1 MFDRARNIS
10 NKKIEPNAD
19 ISPTVRAD
27 APDGD
32 QDEGSIGST
41 KEDNDVLDQ
50 IIKRHEEE
58 EGDLINERR
67 ANNLPPEEDV
77 NDPEIQRS
85 MPTFRR

>member
-1 MFDRARNIS
+1 MQTQSCKACLRARNIS

-58 EGDLINERR
+58 RDDLIN
-67 ANNLPPEEDV
+67 AVSYTHLTLPTKRIV
-77 NDPEIQRS
+77 
-85 MPTFRR
+85 

>member
-1 MFDRARNIS
+1 MFDRASIS

-19 ISPTVRAD
+19 ISPTVRVD

-58 EGDLINERR
+58 E
-67 ANNLPPEEDV
+67 
-77 NDPEIQRS
+77 
-85 MPTFRR
+85 TT